1 MEYNET
7 TDSYNWIP
15 SEAKNLQPKWHLKTL
30 KPQHAHAQMFVEFD
44 KLSEDTGE
52 YKFLVH
58 SHIYGDNACRPTI
71 KIQFFPGSGTLG
83 ENNIYDFTEPLPTRQ
98 QAKVKQNS
106 QSGTGIFSKC
116 LLKLIKEGISMIQ
129 KILKNKN

>member
-7 TDSYNWIP
+7 TDSYKWYRG
-15 SEAKNLQPKWHLKTL
+15 EGEKLQPKWHLKNY
-30 KPQHAHAQMFVEFD
+30 KPQHEHPQMFVEFD
-44 KLSEDTGE
+44 KRSEDTGE
-52 YKFLVH
+52 YRFLVH

-83 ENNIYDFTEPLPTRQ
+83 ENNIYDFTEPLPTRH

-106 QSGTGIFSKC
+106 QSGTGMFSEF
-116 LLKLIKEGISMIQ
+116 L
-129 KILKNKN
+129 